1 MCSSDLPDAGLSF
14 NGFAGAEWPGRF
26 EVMRLDGERTV
37 VLDGAHNPDSA
48 EKLTVAVN
56 RYFGVRRIGFVV
68 GFSEDK
74 NAAAMIETF
83 GAVGAVFIATRSTH
97 PRAADPAEIV
107 AQVRVNGRPVS
118 VCETLEGA
126 LAEMRRMTDV
136 EVFIVTGSLFVA
148 GGMRSLL
155 LEREL

>member
-1 MCSSDLPDAGLSF
+1 MHKNFSQVGNIAK
-14 NGFAGAEWPGRF
+14 
-26 EVMRLDGERTV
+26 
-37 VLDGAHNPDSA
+37 AHIP
-48 EKLTVAVN
+48 
-56 RYFGVRRIGFVV
+56 YFGVRRIGFVV

-83 GAVGAVFIATRSTH
+83 GAVGAVFIATRSMH
-97 PRAADPAEIV
+97 PRAADPAEIA

-155 LEREL
+155 LGREL